1 MCGIAGFVGDDGYD
15 SASESRLREMLHAIT
30 HRGPDDE
37 GRWVERGVAIG
48 MRRLSIID
56 VAGGKQPIANED
68 GSIRVVFNGEI
79 YNHHELRR
87 ALERQ
92 GHTFATH
99 SDTETLVHL
108 YEQYGPEM
116 VGHLRGMFAF
126 AIWDAPRQRLFAAR
140 DRIGIK
146 PLYLWARPGSLAFAS
161 ELRCFLRAPD
171 FPRELS
177 PSAVAEFLSLGYVS
191 ERSCIFSAASKLP
204 PGHWL
209 TWDRADGVRTTPYW
223 SPVRAEQGARSDA
236 DLTAE
241 LQERLKSAV
250 SSHLESE
257 VPLGAFLSGGV
268 DSSTVVALMA
278 RTMDRPVDT
287 FSIGFEEHAYNE
299 APHAAS
305 VARDLR
311 TNHTELIVRPDVD
324 ALVDDLVSA
333 FDEPF
338 GDASAIPT
346 FLVARLARQHVTV
359 ALSGDGG
366 DELFAGY
373 TRYREALEQPFVAPA
388 PIRAL
393 ARGAVSLLPQSARG
407 RNYLLNL
414 TRASRGRYASMVAQP
429 LSAREGGI
437 ARAEISRLLP
447 AFDRLLDSWFDA
459 AAFRDFATQ
468 MTMVDLQTYLPGDI
482 LTKVDRTSMAVSLEA
497 RVPLLDHPL
506 IEFAAALP
514 IGAKMRGSEG
524 KWLLRNAITDL
535 VPPQVLVK
543 QKQGF
548 GVPLDHWFRGP
559 LSGRLRS
566 LTANGSPIHEY
577 VAVEGV
583 QRLVR
588 EHTSGRRNHMGRLW
602 RLVALQGWLAA
613 LSRGDLA
620 RPTSLMRVLP
630 GIGRE
635 DTRYT

>member
-1 MCGIAGFVGDDGYD
+1 
-15 SASESRLREMLHAIT
+15 
-30 HRGPDDE
+30 
-37 GRWVERGVAIG
+37 
-48 MRRLSIID
+48 MRRPDLGPFRDLQAAAASAVD
-56 VAGGKQPIANED
+56 GRLEASAGLELRGQGGLRLDGLARARVAGLAG
-68 GSIRVVFNGEI
+68 G
-79 YNHHELRR
+79 
-87 ALERQ
+87 AL
-92 GHTFATH
+92 GHQEGAEA
-99 SDTETLVHL
+99 D
-108 YEQYGPEM
+108 Q
-116 VGHLRGMFAF
+116 A
-126 AIWDAPRQRLFAAR
+126 
-140 DRIGIK
+140 
-146 PLYLWARPGSLAFAS
+146 
-161 ELRCFLRAPD
+161 D
-171 FPRELS
+171 F
-177 PSAVAEFLSLGYVS
+177 
-191 ERSCIFSAASKLP
+191 
-204 PGHWL
+204 
-209 TWDRADGVRTTPYW
+209 
-223 SPVRAEQGARSDA
+223 
-236 DLTAE
+236 
-241 LQERLKSAV
+241 
-250 SSHLESE
+250 
-257 VPLGAFLSGGV
+257 
-268 DSSTVVALMA
+268 
-278 RTMDRPVDT
+278 
-287 FSIGFEEHAYNE
+287 
-299 APHAAS
+299 
-305 VARDLR
+305 
-311 TNHTELIVRPDVD
+311 
-324 ALVDDLVSA
+324 
-333 FDEPF
+333 
-338 GDASAIPT
+338 
-346 FLVARLARQHVTV
+346 VARLEGGGDRLEDGVDGRAGLRLGEVRG
-359 ALSGDGG
+359 LGDGG

-535 VPPQVLVK
+535 VPPRVLVK